1 MIRTIP
7 SNKFQRLALV
17 SFVFISLGISQN
29 TSAQQVITIQQAIE
43 NTMNNNLQIKQA
55 RLTEN
60 LSDENLKQSRASL
73 FPTVNGNGSYNI
85 NFGRSLDP
93 STQSFSS
100 QQFSSFNGGLSTSV
114 DLFQGFQKLNQIKQ
128 NKLLLDA
135 DKTYTAKIK
144 NDLVLQVI
152 TSYMQIL
159 YNKDFLVAAR
169 QQLAVA
175 RQQLKQQQ
183 ELLDV
188 GNKTLADLAESKSLV
203 ATAELDV
210 TTAENALTIS
220 YITLAQLMDIPSS
233 TAYEVKAPDVSSF
246 SGAASVYSPE
256 DVYGQALSLF
266 PDIKLA
272 AVRTEAAKKAVDIAK
287 GSYYPSLAFGAGFNT
302 NYSSGRDKVLLDAS
316 GDPVIV
322 ADGTRPVGR
331 TQTTGEAVI
340 ADNFRT
346 LSETYRFK
354 DQISDNFG
362 QFVGFSLQIPIFNG
376 FRTRTTVR
384 RAKIN
389 LLQNQTEEQLAKNN
403 LNKVIYQAVADLKA
417 AQSTFESTSKT
428 FSARKEAFSV
438 IEQRYN
444 VGLVNSLDY
453 STSQTNRNKAE
464 IDMIRAKYDLLF
476 KAKVIDYYLGKQIAF

>member
-1 MIRTIP
+1 MSKALQKFMIRTIP
-7 SNKFQRLALV
+7 NSKIQRLALV
-17 SFVFISLGISQN
+17 SCLLFSLGLSQS
-29 TSAQQVITIQQAIE
+29 TSAQEVITIQQAIE
-43 NTMNNNLQIKQA
+43 NTLNNNLQIKQA
-55 RLTEN
+55 RLSEN
-60 LSDENLKQSRASL
+60 LSDENLKQSKASL
-73 FPTVNGNGSYNI
+73 FPTLNGNGSYNV

-100 QQFSSFNGGLSTSV
+100 QQFSSFNGGVSTSV

-135 DKTYTAKIK
+135 DKTYTEKVK

-169 QQLAVA
+169 QQLTVA

-220 YITLAQLMDIPSS
+220 YITLAQLMDIPSA
-233 TAYEVKAPDVSSF
+233 TQYEVKPPDVSSF
-246 SGAASVYSPE
+246 NGTAAVYSPE
-256 DVYGQALSLF
+256 DVYGQALALF

-272 AVRTEAAKKAVDIAK
+272 SIRTEAARKAVDLAK
-287 GSYYPSLAFGAGFNT
+287 GSYYPSLSLGAGFNT
-302 NYSSGRDKVLLDAS
+302 NYSSGRKTLLGVVPNGEREIGYTAS
-316 GDPVIV
+316 GEKVMT
-322 ADGTRPVGR
+322 AMFTEL
-331 TQTTGEAVI
+331 T
-340 ADNFRT
+340 
-346 LSETYRFK
+346 ETYRFK
-354 DQISDNFG
+354 DQLKDNFG
-362 QFVGFSLQIPIFNG
+362 QNIGFSLQIPIFNG

-384 RAKIN
+384 RAKIT
-389 LLQNQTEEQLAKNN
+389 LMQNQTEEQLAKNN

-428 FSARKEAFSV
+428 FAARKEAFSV

-444 VGLVNSLDY
+444 VGLVNALDY

>member
-1 MIRTIP
+1 MKITTPNIMIFRVA
-7 SNKFQRLALV
+7 LALGAL
-17 SFVFISLGISQN
+17 FVTNLQN
-29 TSAQQVITIQQAIE
+29 VQAQEIITIQQAIE
-43 NTMNNNLQIKQA
+43 KTLNNNLQIKQA
-55 RLTEN
+55 RLSESLT
-60 LSDENLKQSRASL
+60 DESLKQSKASL
-73 FPTVNGNGSYNI
+73 FPTLNGNGGYNV

-100 QQFSSFNGGLSTSV
+100 QQFSSFNGGIATSV

-135 DKTYTAKIK
+135 DKTYTEKIK

-159 YNKDFLVAAR
+159 YNKDFLVAAK

-175 RQQLKQQQ
+175 QQQMKQQQ

-210 TTAENALTIS
+210 TTAQNALTIS
-220 YITLAQLMDIPSS
+220 FITLAQLMDIPSAS
-233 TAYEVKAPDVSSF
+233 SYEVKPPDVSSF
-246 SGAASVYSPE
+246 NGSAGVYDPE
-256 DVYGQALSLF
+256 EVYGQALSLF

-272 AVRTEAAKKAVDIAK
+272 AIRTEAAKKAVDLAK
-287 GSYYPSLAFGAGFNT
+287 GAYYPSISLGAGLNT
-302 NYSSGRDKVLLDAS
+302 NYSSGRKTILDIVPNGEREIGYTVSGEKVLA
-316 GDPVIV
+316 
-322 ADGTRPVGR
+322 ATFK
-331 TQTTGEAVI
+331 E
-340 ADNFRT
+340 
-346 LSETYRFK
+346 LSETYRFN
-354 DQISDNFG
+354 DQIRDNFG
-362 QFVGFSLQIPIFNG
+362 QYVGFSLQIPIFNG

-384 RAKIN
+384 RAKIT
-389 LLQNQTEEQLAKNN
+389 LMQNQTEEQLSKNN

-417 AQSTFESTSKT
+417 AQSTYESTSKT
-428 FSARKEAFSV
+428 FVARKEAFSV

-464 IDMIRAKYDLLF
+464 LDMIRAKYDLLF
-476 KAKVIDYYLGKQIAF
+476 KAKVIDYYLGKQIIF

>member
-1 MIRTIP
+1 MNHYELRLKKNMNIIVPHHQYFRQVLVCLLFFVGT
-7 SNKFQRLALV
+7 FQIAAAQEV
-17 SFVFISLGISQN
+17 IS
-29 TSAQQVITIQQAIE
+29 IQQAIE
-43 NTMNNNLQIKQA
+43 NTLNNNLQIRQA
-55 RLTEN
+55 KLTEN
-60 LSDENLKQSRASL
+60 LSDENLKQSKAAL
-73 FPTVNGNGSYNI
+73 FPTVNGNGGYNV

-93 STQSFSS
+93 SKQSFNS
-100 QQFSSFNGGLSTSV
+100 QQFSSFTGGASTTV

-128 NKLLLDA
+128 NKLLLSA
-135 DKTYTAKIK
+135 DQTYTEKVK
-144 NDLVLQVI
+144 NDLILQVI

-159 YNKDFLVAAR
+159 YNKDFLVAAK

-175 RQQLKQQQ
+175 QQQLKQQQ

-220 YITLAQLMDIPSS
+220 YITLAQLMDIPSA
-233 TAYEVKAPDVSSF
+233 TRYDVKAPDVSSF
-246 SGAASVYSPE
+246 NGIASVYHPE
-256 DVYGQALSLF
+256 EVYGQALQLF

-272 AVRTEAAKKAVDIAK
+272 SIRTEAARKAVDLAK
-287 GSYYPSLAFGAGFNT
+287 GTYFPSLSLGAGFNT
-302 NYSSGRDKVLLDAS
+302 NYSSV
-316 GDPVIV
+316 
-322 ADGTRPVGR
+322 
-331 TQTTGEAVI
+331 
-340 ADNFRT
+340 
-346 LSETYRFK
+346 SETYRFR
-354 DQISDNFG
+354 DQIRDNFG
-362 QFVGFSLQIPIFNG
+362 QYLGTSLQIPIFNG
-376 FRTRTTVR
+376 FRTRTNVR
-384 RAKIN
+384 RAKIT

-428 FSARKEAFSV
+428 FAARKEAFSV
-438 IEQRYN
+438 IDQRYQ

-476 KAKVIDYYLGKQIAF
+476 KAKVIDYYLGKTIAF

>member
-1 MIRTIP
+1 MKRTIP
-7 SNKFQRLALV
+7 SSALSGLTLIFSLV
-17 SFVFISLGISQN
+17 FVTGFVQQA
-29 TSAQQVITIQQAIE
+29 SAQEVITIQQAIE
-43 NTMNNNLQIKQA
+43 KTLNNNLQVKQA
-55 RLTEN
+55 RLSESLT
-60 LSDENLKQSRASL
+60 DESLKQSKASL
-73 FPTVNGNGSYNI
+73 FPTLNGNGSYNI

-100 QQFSSFNGGLSTSV
+100 QQFSSFNGGVSTSV

-135 DKTYTAKIK
+135 DKNYTEKVK

-159 YNKDFLVAAR
+159 YNKDFLIAAR

-175 RQQLKQQQ
+175 QQQMKQQQ

-188 GNKTLADLAESKSLV
+188 GNKTLADIAESKSLV

-210 TTAENALTIS
+210 TTAQNALTIS
-220 YITLAQLMDIPSS
+220 YITLAQLMDIPSA
-233 TAYEVKAPDVSSF
+233 TKYDVKPPDVTSF
-246 SGAASVYSPE
+246 TGTAALYNPEEVYE
-256 DVYGQALSLF
+256 QALSLF

-272 AVRTEAAKKAVDIAK
+272 AIRTESAKKAVDLAK
-287 GSYYPSLAFGAGFNT
+287 GAYYPSISLGAGLNT
-302 NYSSGRDKVLLDAS
+302 NYSSGRRRVLDVVSDGEREIGYTASGEKVLTAM
-316 GDPVIV
+316 
-322 ADGTRPVGR
+322 
-331 TQTTGEAVI
+331 
-340 ADNFRT
+340 FRE

-354 DQISDNFG
+354 DQLRDNFG
-362 QFVGFSLQIPIFNG
+362 QNVGVSLQIPIFNA

-384 RAKIN
+384 RAKIT
-389 LLQNQTEEQLAKNN
+389 LMQNRNEEQLAKNN
-403 LNKVIYQAVADLKA
+403 LNKVIYQAVADLRA
-417 AQSTFESTSKT
+417 AQSTYESTSKT
-428 FSARKEAFSV
+428 FTARKEAFSV

-453 STSQTNRNKAE
+453 STSLTNKNKAE

-476 KAKVIDYYLGKQIAF
+476 KAKVIDYYLGKQIIF

>member
-1 MIRTIP
+1 MSCGSQKIMKSTIP
-7 SNKFQRLALV
+7 NSKLSRLALV
-17 SFVFISLGISQN
+17 SFSLFFLGFSQS
-29 TSAQQVITIQQAIE
+29 TSAQEVVTIQQAIE
-43 NTMNNNLQIKQA
+43 NTLNNNLQIKQA
-55 RLTEN
+55 KLSEN
-60 LSDENLKQSRASL
+60 LSDENLKQSKAL
-73 FPTVNGNGSYNI
+73 LLPTLNGNGSYNI

-114 DLFQGFQKLNQIKQ
+114 DIFQGFQKLNQIKQ

-135 DKTYTAKIK
+135 DKTYTEKIK
-144 NDLVLQVI
+144 NDLILQVI

-175 RQQLKQQQ
+175 KQQLTQQQ

-220 YITLAQLMDIPSS
+220 YLTLAQLMDIPSA
-233 TAYEVKAPDVSSF
+233 TRYEVKAPDVSSF
-246 SGAASVYSPE
+246 NGTAGVYSPE
-256 DVYGQALSLF
+256 DVYGQALALF

-272 AVRTEAAKKAVDIAK
+272 AIRTEAARKAVDLAK
-287 GSYYPSLAFGAGFNT
+287 GSYYPSLSLGAGLNT
-302 NYSSGRDKVLLDAS
+302 NYSSGRKTILGIVPNGEREIGYTAS
-316 GDPVIV
+316 GEKVMTAIFS
-322 ADGTRPVGR
+322 
-331 TQTTGEAVI
+331 E
-340 ADNFRT
+340 

-354 DQISDNFG
+354 DQIRDNFG
-362 QFVGFSLQIPIFNG
+362 QNIGISLQIPIFNG

-384 RAKIN
+384 RAKIT
-389 LLQNQTEEQLAKNN
+389 LMQNQTEEQLAKNN

-417 AQSTFESTSKT
+417 AQSTYESTSKT
-428 FSARKEAFSV
+428 FAARKEAFSV

-444 VGLVNSLDY
+444 VGLVNALDY